1 MGFHDLRHSF
11 RQLVRRPLFTVPAAI
26 TLALGIAANTAV
38 FSTVNALLLR
48 PYPFATL
55 DRLML
60 IRDSGR
66 QEGVQQRYPLALADF
81 VDLRRETRAFEQL
94 AAYRTRK
101 MTLTGTDE
109 PVRIVGTEVTADF
122 FLTLGASVAQGRVF
136 AQDEDQPGRA
146 QVAVVSDT
154 FWRQRLGGEAGAL
167 GRVLQIDGRAFNVV
181 GILAKDV
188 TYPPAVE
195 VWTPWALTQQERQER
210 TAQTV
215 RVVGRLRP
223 GVVQPQASEELA
235 ALAGRLAERYP
246 QTNRDRGF
254 SVLPLR
260 QEQYEF
266 TAPMFLLM
274 QGAAIF
280 VLLLSCANV
289 GSLFFA
295 RGIAR
300 RKEIAVRQ
308 ALGAGGARLVRLLL
322 AEALL
327 LAVLAGALG
336 LVLAVW
342 GVDLIR
348 NGIPPDVSK
357 WVAGWDSIRMDPTVL
372 GFAVA
377 ITLLAGLGFGL
388 AAGRQATRT
397 HPVAVLREGW
407 DAPGRQGQRLL
418 RSLIVAEV
426 SLSAVLLAG
435 AGLLIQGFWQTLESY
450 RALDPGAVL
459 TLQLALPESRYPGDP
474 EVSRFYDRILD
485 ETRKLPGVQ
494 FASAIRNRPVSN
506 VPNPRLPMNVEG
518 RPTLSVAD
526 TPQVD
531 VQIAGAQYF
540 EALRIPL
547 VEGRGIELRDT
558 AEAARVAVISRSLA
572 KRYWPRQSALQARM
586 KLGLPDSNAPW
597 VTVVGVVGDVKQN
610 WFDPQPRP
618 TVYLPY
624 PQSASR
630 SMVLT
635 VRAPGGALA
644 LSTPLRALLHQ
655 ADPGVPL
662 ESVKT
667 LEAAVVEDLTP
678 VRVIGMLMLVFGGVA
693 LLLASVGIYG
703 TLAYSVEQRTHEFG
717 VRLALG
723 ARPADVWKLVLGQA
737 GKLAGIGLA
746 IGMPA
751 AWALGQVL
759 SSRLF
764 GLLQLDWPILA
775 SAALGLAL
783 VALAAGLAPAV
794 RAMRAPPIA
803 VLRCQ

>member
-1 MGFHDLRHSF
+1 MRFHDLRHSL
-11 RQLVRRPLFTVPAAI
+11 RLLVRRPLFTAAAAV

-48 PYPFATL
+48 PYPFAAL

-60 IRDSGR
+60 VRDGGP
-66 QEGVQQRYPLALADF
+66 QEGVQQRYPLAVADF
-81 VDLRRETRAFEQL
+81 LDLRSNNRVFEQL

-101 MTLTGTDE
+101 MTLAGSDE

-122 FLTLGASVAQGRVF
+122 FQTLGAPVALGRVF
-136 AQDEDQPGRA
+136 TPEEDQPGRG

-154 FWRQRLGGEAGAL
+154 FWRQRMGGEPGTL
-167 GRVLQIDGRAFNVV
+167 GRVLQIDGRSFTVV
-181 GILAKDV
+181 GILAKAV
-188 TYPPAVE
+188 VYPPAVE
-195 VWTPWALTQQERQER
+195 VWTPMELTPQLRQER

-215 RVVGRLRP
+215 RVVGRLRGGSTLP
-223 GVVQPQASEELA
+223 EASEELA
-235 ALAGRLAERYP
+235 ALSARLGERYP
-246 QTNRDRGF
+246 QTNRGRTF
-254 SVLPLR
+254 SIFPLR

-336 LVLAVW
+336 LLLAFW

-357 WVAGWDSIRMDPTVL
+357 WVAGWDSIRVDPTVL
-372 GFAVA
+372 SFAVG

-397 HPVAVLREGW
+397 HAVDALREGW

-435 AGLLIQGFWQTLESY
+435 AGLLIQGFWQTLDSY
-450 RALDPGAVL
+450 RALDPGGVL
-459 TLQLALPESRYPGDP
+459 TLQLALPESRYPAAADMT
-474 EVSRFYDRILD
+474 RFYDRILE

-494 FASAIRNRPVSN
+494 FAGAIRNRPVSN
-506 VPNPRLPMNVEG
+506 VPNPRLPMNLEG
-518 RPTLSVAD
+518 RPSISVVD

-531 VQIAGAQYF
+531 VQIAGAGYF

-547 VEGRGIELRDT
+547 VEGRAIEMRDT
-558 AEAARVAVISRSLA
+558 SASVGVAVISRSLA
-572 KRYWPRQSALQARM
+572 QRYWPRQSPLQARM
-586 KLGLPDSNAPW
+586 KLGLADSNAPW
-597 VTVVGVVGDVKQN
+597 VTVVGVVGDVRQN

-624 PQSASR
+624 PQSASL
-630 SMVLT
+630 SMFLT
-635 VRAPGGALA
+635 VRTAGSALA
-644 LSTPLRALLHQ
+644 LATPLRTLLHQ

-678 VRVIGMLMLVFGGVA
+678 VRVIGMLMMVFGVVA

-737 GKLAGIGLA
+737 VKLACI
-746 IGMPA
+746 
-751 AWALGQVL
+751 
-759 SSRLF
+759 
-764 GLLQLDWPILA
+764 
-775 SAALGLAL
+775 
-783 VALAAGLAPAV
+783 
-794 RAMRAPPIA
+794 
-803 VLRCQ
+803 